1 MLMTVEGASRPHR
14 EQRRTVTTLQRGTTA
29 NSTSRGVLS
38 ISRIARAM
46 SGTRKHARR
55 LCENE
60 LYEVGDLLPRSLEL
74 HP

>member
-1 MLMTVEGASRPHR
+1 
-14 EQRRTVTTLQRGTTA
+14 
-29 NSTSRGVLS
+29 
-38 ISRIARAM
+38 M

-74 HP
+74 APHP